1 MRYSKADCGG
11 TDAGIG
17 KECLGV
23 RSWLDSEVQSPDIDF
38 RLYEALV
45 VKVVVVCV
53 A

>member
-1 MRYSKADCGG
+1 MAISHNSN
-11 TDAGIG
+11 
-17 KECLGV
+17 V
-23 RSWLDSEVQSPDIDF
+23 RSWLKADLQPPEIDF